1 MWSTVFFL
9 LMLVSSVLS
18 EEVNRNWKETVHHL
32 DTFDCSIPM
41 SLKKYSLPP
50 NCIFPETKVQEVS
63 VPETVPGYIIGE
75 EYVHVISGVVC
86 AATKSCF

>member
-1 MWSTVFFL
+1 
-9 LMLVSSVLS
+9 MLVSSVLS